1 MPANNTRDTVARQW
15 ELLKELPTIGAGKT
29 VRQLTD
35 KLNALS
41 FNVGVRQVERDLKQL
56 RGSMNIECNDEGK
69 PHGWRWI
76 KGASRDIV
84 AMSLPEALSWQL
96 VANTIKPLLPVSL
109 LDALE
114 PHFCEAH
121 NKLTT
126 LANRHS
132 AAQWTQKIR
141 VVQPSLP
148 LIPPIITPD
157 VLEQVQQALLNN
169 QQIKVSYRK
178 ASATEVQDKTLH
190 PLALVQRGTVSYL
203 VATAFSLDKPSFNK
217 PLLFALHRIKHAVI
231 LDAAVQIPE
240 DFNIDTFIAKGGL
253 HFGGGTQI
261 ELEIQVDNWLHDILK
276 ETPLALEQQVLP
288 LTNKQYIIKAKIVN
302 TPQLQ
307 WWILAQGDAIT
318 VLQPES
324 LRNTTKEIL
333 EKTIQRYR

>member
-148 LIPPIITPD
+148 LIPPIIPPN
-157 VLEQVQQALLNN
+157 VLEQVQQALLSN
-169 QQIKVSYRK
+169 QQLKVSYRK
-178 ASATEVQDKTLH
+178 AGATEAQDKILH

-203 VATAFSLDKPSFNK
+203 VATASSPDTPSFNK
-217 PLLFALHRIKHAVI
+217 PLLFVLHRIEHAVI
-231 LDAAVQIPE
+231 LDTPIQTPK
-240 DFNIDTFIAKGGL
+240 DFNIDEYIAKGGL
-253 HFGGGTQI
+253 HFGRGELI
-261 ELEIQVDNWLHDILK
+261 ELEIHVDKWLRDILK
-276 ETPLALEQQVLP
+276 ETPLALNQQVLP
-288 LTNKQYIIKAKIVN
+288 LIDKQYLIKASIVN

-307 WWILAQGDAIT
+307 WWILAQGNAIT

-324 LRNTTKEIL
+324 LRNTIKDTL

>member
-15 ELLKELPTIGAGKT
+15 DLLKELPTIGAGKT

-76 KGASRDIV
+76 KGASRDIA

-121 NKLTT
+121 KKLTT

-141 VVQPSLP
+141 
-148 LIPPIITPD
+148 
-157 VLEQVQQALLNN
+157 
-169 QQIKVSYRK
+169 
-178 ASATEVQDKTLH
+178 
-190 PLALVQRGTVSYL
+190 
-203 VATAFSLDKPSFNK
+203 
-217 PLLFALHRIKHAVI
+217 AV
-231 LDAAVQIPE
+231 
-240 DFNIDTFIAKGGL
+240 
-253 HFGGGTQI
+253 
-261 ELEIQVDNWLHDILK
+261 
-276 ETPLALEQQVLP
+276 
-288 LTNKQYIIKAKIVN
+288 
-302 TPQLQ
+302 
-307 WWILAQGDAIT
+307 
-318 VLQPES
+318 
-324 LRNTTKEIL
+324 
-333 EKTIQRYR
+333 

>member
-76 KGASRDIV
+76 KGASRDIA

-109 LDALE
+109 LGALE

-148 LIPPIITPD
+148 LIPPIIAPD

-178 ASATEVQDKTLH
+178 AGATEAKDKTLH

-203 VATAFSLDKPSFNK
+203 VATAFSIDKL
-217 PLLFALHRIKHAVI
+217 LLFALHRMESAVV
-231 LDAAVQIPE
+231 LDTLAQTPE
-240 DFNIDTFIAKGGL
+240 HFNIDEYIAKGGL
-253 HFGGGTQI
+253 HFGGGELL
-261 ELEIQVDNWLHDILK
+261 ELEILVEPWLHDILK
-276 ETPLALEQQVLP
+276 ETPLALNQQL
-288 LTNKQYIIKAKIVN
+288 LLIDKKYLIKATVAN

-324 LRNTTKEIL
+324 LRNTIKEIL